1 MRIASFVPR
10 TGVWAGRLEALA
22 AAVPGHEFIL
32 DAERAQSELSRLD
45 AVVANGLP
53 EGFLEAATSLKALFL
68 PIAGVNHLPTAALH
82 ERGIRVFNSHG
93 NASQVAERA
102 LALTLAFYGRVVEFH
117 RDLEEGL
124 WHGFWVGKGV
134 EDQWSSLYGRKAC
147 IFGAGAIGT
156 ALARL
161 LKAFDCRVTAY
172 RRRPEAGLPEG
183 FDRLEPSLEKAVADN
198 ELLFVALPLTPST
211 KGLFSKEL
219 LMSARGKFLVNVGR
233 GEVIDE
239 EGLYLSLRD
248 GILMGAAID
257 TWYVYPQGGSTHGEP
272 SRFPINHLKN
282 VILSPHV
289 AGSAKESAQSNVDQ
303 TLENLRIWLE
313 GGVCPREVDLS
324 ELY

>member
-1 MRIASFVPR
+1 MRIASYLPR

-22 AAVPGHEFIL
+22 TEEPEHEFIF
-32 DAERAQSELSRLD
+32 DQERAEAEIATID

-53 EGFLEAATSLKALFL
+53 TGFLEAASSLKALFL

-82 ERGIRVFNSHG
+82 ARGIRVFNSHG
-93 NASQVAERA
+93 NAAQVAERA
-102 LALTLAFYGRVVEFH
+102 LAMTLAFYGRIVEYH

-124 WHGFWVGKGV
+124 WHGFWVGKGA

-147 IFGAGAIGT
+147 IFGAGAIGS

-161 LKAFDCRVTAY
+161 LKPFDCQVAAY

-183 FDRLEPSLEKAVADN
+183 FDHLETSFEKAVTDH
-198 ELLFVALPLTPST
+198 ELLFVTLPLTPAT
-211 KGLFSKEL
+211 RGLFSKEIL
-219 LMSARGKFLVNVGR
+219 LSARGKFLVNVGR
-233 GEVIDE
+233 GEVVDE

-248 GILMGAAID
+248 GVLAGAAID
-257 TWYVYPQGGSTHGEP
+257 TWYAYPQDGATRGEP
-272 SRFPINHLKN
+272 SRFPINHLRN

-289 AGSAKESAQSNVDQ
+289 AGSARESARSNVDQ
-303 TLENLRIWLE
+303 TLENLKTWLA
-313 GGVCPREVDLS
+313 GGVCPREVSLS